1 MKQNFDEAYNK
12 QEFTF
17 KRVLTKLKNSSNLLN
32 NANKDVNN
40 LLDYANKSLTSI
52 NNKRNDI
59 NDLIEKIQSY
69 IQNNREK
76 PTKIDLVSLWNWF
89 II

>member
-17 KRVLTKLKNSSNLLN
+17 KRILTKLKNSSNLLN

-69 IQNNREK
+69 IQSNKEK
-76 PTKIDLVSLWNWF
+76 PTKIDFVSLRN
-89 II
+89 

>member
-76 PTKIDLVSLWNWF
+76 PAKIDLVSL
-89 II
+89 

>member
-76 PTKIDLVSLWNWF
+76 PTKIDLVSL
-89 II
+89 